1 MADLN
6 ARDGNNAKT
15 ETSSNEKTNNFFSL
29 GDDCWNEIISYLDL
43 KSIYRLE
50 KSSKY
55 FEDLMSKTRLWSRK
69 LKIEYPNALYE
80 NILKD
85 KSDYKLAR
93 EVYWS
98 IFNASHVC
106 HICKICLCHICKIC
120 IMEEICTNIPNCEKC
135 DWIKYL
141 D

>member
-6 ARDGNNAKT
+6 ARGGSNAET
-15 ETSSNEKTNNFFSL
+15 ATSSNQNQTNFSSL
-29 GDDCWNEIISYLDL
+29 SDDCWNEIISYLDL

-55 FEDLMSKTRLWSRK
+55 FEDLMSRTRLWNRK
-69 LKIEYPNALYE
+69 LKIEYPNVLYE
-80 NILKD
+80 NRSE
-85 KSDYKLAR
+85 KSDYKLSR

-98 IFNASHVC
+98 VFSASHVC
-106 HICKICLCHICKIC
+106 RIC
-120 IMEEICTNIPNCEKC
+120 IICFMDEICSNIPNCEKC